1 MGMAKLVLRSLAT
14 TVLTLTLL
22 VASVS
27 IASAFDPRNPQVV
40 FDSASLQ
47 AYLNS
52 QGETINVL
60 TDQVD
65 GQVWN
70 TSVSGN
76 STFTL
81 MIELTT
87 PNTNN
92 NAIGVYNTSMAVSPL
107 FNVFPGAASA
117 GWFATAHFA
126 SNKLTVTLFDQNS
139 VIQGQI
145 TYNGVDANGFGFY
158 LMNPVGTFYSQD
170 SRNGGGSPHALTYLG
185 TGGNFGDWWECFEDS
200 LSPTGSSDFDD
211 VVLLM
216 QSVVPTPANTSTWG
230 KLKRLYR

>member
-1 MGMAKLVLRSLAT
+1 LAA
-14 TVLTLTLL
+14 TVLTLSLL

-27 IASAFDPRNPQVV
+27 IASAFSPRIPQVV
-40 FDSASLQ
+40 FSSATLQ

-65 GQVWN
+65 AQVWN

-76 STFTL
+76 ATFTL

-87 PNTNN
+87 PNTAN
-92 NAIGVYNTSMAVSPL
+92 NAIGIYNTNLVVSPL
-107 FNVFPGAASA
+107 FNIFPGAASA

-126 SNKLTVTLFDQNS
+126 GTNMTVTVFNQLS

-145 TYNGVDANGFGFY
+145 TYSGVNPNAFGFY
-158 LMNPVGTFYSQD
+158 ILSPSGTFFSQD
-170 SRNGGGSPHALTYLG
+170 ARNAGAAPHILTYLG
-185 TGGNFGDWWECFEDS
+185 TGGTAGDWWECFEDQPG
-200 LSPTGSSDFDD
+200 PTDAADFDD
-211 VVLLM
+211 AVLLL
-216 QSVVPTPANTSTWG
+216 QSIVPTSANSSTWG
-230 KLKRLYR
+230 TLKRLYR